1 MKPICLCANLE
12 TNFKNE
18 SSDVMKF
25 YLSEIGV
32 SLLVYILIFAAISS
46 DIRCVSRTWVSSFV
60 IRKQG
65 IGDSIM
71 WKLCSFAQIYS
82 QCKKSWNRKKQPP
95 PQERLC
101 MAFHFIFSSIL
112 NECLQLK
119 PLPWRNAPSLTCWGL
134 TSVYFSSQQVHWLT
148 VPKAGVP
155 ILLFCAY
162 LIFPGA
168 LSGPNGLPVLASS
181 LLTRV
186 WVTVSDDGPITK
198 LHGFWGL
205 CPLPYFF
212 PP

>member
-82 QCKKSWNRKKQPP
+82 QRKKSWNRKKQPP
-95 PQERLC
+95 PRERLC

-119 PLPWRNAPSLTCWGL
+119 PLPWRNAPQPHMLGADFC
-134 TSVYFSSQQVHWLT
+134 VFFFSTGPLAHGAKSRGTHFIILCIFNISWST
-148 VPKAGVP
+148 VW
-155 ILLFCAY
+155 
-162 LIFPGA
+162 
-168 LSGPNGLPVLASS
+168 S
-181 LLTRV
+181 
-186 WVTVSDDGPITK
+186 
-198 LHGFWGL
+198 
-205 CPLPYFF
+205 
-212 PP
+212 